1 VVKAQRLDI
10 NLQFAPIMMQ
20 LITRCPQCKTAFAF
34 DAAKLRLA
42 QGWVRCGRCET
53 LFEAA
58 QHLYEREGES
68 IAAQMALAAEQPG
81 SHSAERSTSNGIKG
95 QDAQN
100 NQLEDQQEDHSKEEP
115 IDLLRSDLRALH
127 EALEDASV
135 PPQTSSIAP
144 YARSLAHPGQ
154 AAEVGQEYSPQ
165 ASDKLRDVLLSV
177 DSKSSKEQAT
187 HPALWVRVVSTL
199 CLFLLVFSALAQVL
213 WTYKETIGALSA
225 ESHLLTQALC
235 ESLGVELGWPRQ
247 LKHLKIESSQF
258 KPYSE
263 GHYSVGLTLKNTQD
277 LVALQTP
284 WIELTLSGAEDTVLV
299 RKIFKPN
306 ELELQA
312 AIAPGKELNVDF
324 AIALDPGLAAQVV
337 GYQLNVFYP

>member
-1 VVKAQRLDI
+1 LKAQRLDI

-68 IAAQMALAAEQPG
+68 IAAQMALAAEPG
-81 SHSAERSTSNGIKG
+81 AHSAERSTSNGIKV

-100 NQLEDQQEDHSKEEP
+100 NQREDQQEDHSKEEP
-115 IDLLRSDLRALH
+115 IDLLRSDLQALH
-127 EALEDASV
+127 EALEDASL
-135 PPQTSSIAP
+135 PPQTGPSGP
-144 YARSLAHPGQ
+144 YARSLTNPGQ
-154 AAEVGQEYSPQ
+154 AGELGQEPSAQ
-165 ASDKLRDVLLSV
+165 ASDKLRDVLLST
-177 DSKSSKEQAT
+177 DSKSSNEQET
-187 HPALWVRVVSTL
+187 QPALWVRVVSAL

-213 WTYKETIGALSA
+213 WSFKETIGALSA

-235 ESLGVELGWPRQ
+235 ESLGVELGWPRE
-247 LKHLKIESSQF
+247 LKRLKIESSQF

-284 WIELTLSGAEDTVLV
+284 WIELTLSGAEDNVLV

-312 AIAPGKELNVDF
+312 AIAPGRELNVDF